1 MMTPRTSCR
10 EDMEFMKLLTE
21 LKNLRGVRVLYI
33 LRALGMSHAKDTLV
47 GNALVRGLSGGERKR
62 VTLAEM

>member
-1 MMTPRTSCR
+1 MQGGHGVHEVAHRTEESEGCTR
-10 EDMEFMKLLTE
+10 FVHPPGT
-21 LKNLRGVRVLYI
+21 RHV
-33 LRALGMSHAKDTLV
+33 KDTLV